1 MPIVISTES
10 CSDVSEENKRKYGIY
25 SVPMH
30 VVFPNR
36 ECDDGAIDVQEVY
49 DYFNKT
55 KHVPKTSAVNPEE
68 FKAFFRHIMSEVP
81 SAHIIHIGYS
91 SLASSTYANAALAVA
106 EFDNVSLIDSLN
118 VSGGAGAVT
127 LWGARELRKNPDIT
141 PEELVKSI
149 RNVVPKVKTCFVP
162 DKLEY
167 LVAGGR
173 CSNASALLASV
184 LRIKPRI
191 DIINGKLI
199 ATKKYRNTIGKFY
212 EKLIDDFCENE
223 VFDMSKAYV
232 IYTLGSNMNIIK
244 KMQELLLQKGFEDAE
259 PVMTGSVMATHGG
272 EGAVGLVIIRK

>member
-1 MPIVISTES
+1 M
-10 CSDVSEENKRKYGIY
+10 
-25 SVPMH
+25 
-30 VVFPNR
+30 
-36 ECDDGAIDVQEVY
+36 
-49 DYFNKT
+49 
-55 KHVPKTSAVNPEE
+55 
-68 FKAFFRHIMSEVP
+68 
-81 SAHIIHIGYS
+81 
-91 SLASSTYANAALAVA
+91 
-106 EFDNVSLIDSLN
+106 
-118 VSGGAGAVT
+118 
-127 LWGARELRKNPDIT
+127 
-141 PEELVKSI
+141 
-149 RNVVPKVKTCFVP
+149 P